1 MAEAI
6 DAVAEGFRALSED
19 RASVPLRTVLPLRSE
34 GGSVLFMPA
43 ALRGA
48 DVATVKA
55 VSVAPSNLA
64 RGLALV
70 QAAVL
75 VVDADTGVPR
85 ALLEG
90 ATLTALRTG
99 AAGGVAAE
107 ALARPDSG
115 VAAVFGAGVQARS
128 QILALATAL
137 SGRLREV
144 RVVGRDERRCRDLAD
159 WARERAELR
168 AVDIRSA
175 SRARASWARDALE
188 GADVVVT
195 ATSSAEPVFPG
206 TALGDG
212 VHVTAVGSFRPSMRE
227 LDRDTV
233 RGARIVV
240 DQRAAA
246 LAEAGELQGLRDEDV
261 VEIGEVLA
269 GQAAGRTSA
278 AERTI
283 FKSVG
288 NAVQDLVVASR
299 AYERARE
306 LGIGED
312 VAWP

>member
-99 AAGGVAAE
+99 AAGGLAARQ
-107 ALARPDSG
+107 LAREDARV
-115 VAAVFGAGVQARS
+115 VALYGAGAQART
-128 QILALATAL
+128 QLEAVLAV
-137 SGRLREV
+137 RPVREV
-144 RVVGRDERRCRDLAD
+144 RVVA
-159 WARERAELR
+159 AHRERAEAFAR
-168 AVDIRSA
+168 EARVPDGVRVSA
-175 SRARASWARDALE
+175 ADASAAR
-188 GADVVVT
+188 GADIVIC
-195 ATSSAEPVFPG
+195 ATTSATPVF
-206 TALGDG
+206 AAELLGDG
-212 VHVTAVGSFRPSMRE
+212 SHVTAVGSFKPEMRE
-227 LDRDTV
+227 FEPAVL
-233 RGARIVV
+233 RGARVVV
-240 DQRAAA
+240 DQREAAV
-246 LAEAGELQGLRDEDV
+246 AEAGEIVAAIRAGILRAEDLI
-261 VEIGEVLA
+261 EIGEP
-269 GQAAGRTSA
+269 AARRASP
-278 AERTI
+278 AERTV

-288 NAVQDLVVASR
+288 NAIQDLVVASR
-299 AYERARE
+299 VVRNAEARG
-306 LGIGED
+306 LGQLVD
-312 VAWP
+312 L